1 MAQKTRC
8 LRPFE
13 MVSKWDFPRCG
24 SATLFGLLNRPLPD
38 AWLWFSVGTGKIR
51 AHILIGGLFA
61 LPLLH
66 IVVLALVQG
75 ITEFLPISS
84 SGHLVLVPW
93 IAGWPDQGVTMDV
106 AVHVGTLGAV
116 MAYLWRDIAS
126 ILKGLWALL
135 KGKGMDDGARLGF
148 FLVLGT
154 LPVIG
159 AGYWMHKNMPDGIRS
174 IEIIGWATL
183 GFGVFLWLVD
193 RFGLTLRRM
202 EHLKLFDV
210 IIIGVSQC
218 IALIPGTSRSGITM
232 AAGRMLGMERPDC
245 ARFSMLLSIP
255 TIIGAGVLKGF
266 DLYKSGDDVQISTA
280 LTGAAFSFVAAFIAI
295 ALMMAWLRRA
305 SFTPFVIYRVA
316 LGGFLLAFAYGY
328 VQ

>member
-1 MAQKTRC
+1 M
-8 LRPFE
+8 
-13 MVSKWDFPRCG
+13 
-24 SATLFGLLNRPLPD
+24 
-38 AWLWFSVGTGKIR
+38 
-51 AHILIGGLFA
+51 
-61 LPLLH
+61 PLLH

-84 SGHLVLVPW
+84 SGHLILVPW
-93 IAGWPDQGVTMDV
+93 VAGWPDQGVTMDV

-116 MAYLWRDIAS
+116 MAYLWRDITS
-126 ILKGLWALL
+126 ILTGLWAMT
-135 KGKGMDDGARLGF
+135 KGKGVNDGARLGF

-154 LPVIG
+154 LPVVG

-174 IEIIGWATL
+174 IEVIGWATL
-183 GFGVFLWLVD
+183 GFGVVLWLVD

-202 EHLKLFDV
+202 EHLKVSDV
-210 IIIGVSQC
+210 IIIGLSQC
-218 IALIPGTSRSGITM
+218 VALIPGTSRSGITM

-255 TIIGAGVLKGF
+255 TIVGAGMLKGW
-266 DLYKSGDDVQISTA
+266 DLYKSGDSVQIDTA

-295 ALMMAWLRRA
+295 ALMMAWLKRA